1 VKELIEKLVG
11 ALPFFGR
18 RLVALLPAPKSAVL
32 ALDLESD
39 SALEE
44 AFTFLAVSF
53 GIAFLAQIPFFFDKE
68 NKELLFGI
76 LAVQSA
82 LAFALNV
89 LLAVLAWKVVGGK
102 LKWRKVVA
110 ATCYLSGVSTLL
122 FLFFS
127 LVGAGAFKVLDGVGY
142 QQVMSGNVAD
152 AAGMMASGGFR
163 IFAFCIG
170 FGLVAT
176 YVWIFVVWGAYRE
189 LMQVSKG
196 RSAVALILFV
206 LFSPVLF
213 LVQMAMSAT
222 VAQSGGPAMPD
233 DLVGEWQLV
242 QQSDSGGVHSARS
255 MLYTFSPPRW
265 KMMRAGEYFLTD
277 IHGSANGKCLIS
289 TMKQEFGQVS
299 VQGSTMDLMPAR
311 RTETKK
317 DQCAGVTVEAATDLS
332 KTEYHYKINQE
343 ASGWTLCLNDR
354 FGQTCLTPK
363 KQ

>member
-1 VKELIEKLVG
+1 MKEIIEKLVG

-44 AFTFLAVSF
+44 AFTFVAVCF
-53 GIAFLAQIPFFFDKE
+53 GIAFLAQIPLFFGKE
-68 NKELLFGI
+68 SKEVLFGI

-89 LLAVLAWKVVGGK
+89 VLAVLVWRVVGGK
-102 LKWRKVVA
+102 LAWKKVVA
-110 ATCYLSGVSTLL
+110 ATCYFSGVSTLL

-142 QQVMSGNVAD
+142 QQVMSGNAAD
-152 AAGMMASGGFR
+152 AAGLMASGGFK
-163 IFAFCIG
+163 IFIIFLGLG
-170 FGLVAT
+170 FVAT
-176 YVWIFVVWGAYRE
+176 YVWIFCVWGAYRE

-196 RSAVALILFV
+196 RSTVALILFV

-213 LVQMAMSAT
+213 LVQMAMSAL

-233 DLVGEWQLV
+233 DLLGEWQLV
-242 QQSDSGGVHSARS
+242 QQSDSGGVHSVRS
-255 MLYTFSPPRW
+255 VLYTFAPPRW
-265 KMMRAGEYFLTD
+265 KMMRAGEYFFTD
-277 IHGSANGKCLIS
+277 IHGSANGKCLIT

-299 VQGSTMDLMPAR
+299 AQGSTMDLMPAR

-332 KTEYHYKINQE
+332 KTEYHYKIDQE

-363 KQ
+363 KK